1 MTECFPPCR
10 TFAGSCNVSGVPWSL
25 SQTFFR
31 KCVLVLKVNK
41 LALLLLSLL
50 LLLLLLLHLLLLSL
64 VVCKLVRQRVHKV
77 SLSVQI
83 IISSESTSDFILRS
97 FLSQLIHDWLDKE
110 RTSATKE
117 IWNQRILITG
127 FFITESL
134 THTKQTKHP
143 VVNWLISSYKVI
155 LLHLTYLV
163 FQCTF
168 QRMSVFV
175 CCELKPFMDL
185 WWKKV
190 KKPGYSVIMSSWIAA
205 AIGQFYFNSFC

>member
-155 LLHLTYLV
+155 PLHLTYLV
-163 FQCTF
+163 FQCAF
-168 QRMSVFV
+168 QRMSV
-175 CCELKPFMDL
+175 CCELKPFVDL

-205 AIGQFYFNSFC
+205 AIAQFYFNSFC